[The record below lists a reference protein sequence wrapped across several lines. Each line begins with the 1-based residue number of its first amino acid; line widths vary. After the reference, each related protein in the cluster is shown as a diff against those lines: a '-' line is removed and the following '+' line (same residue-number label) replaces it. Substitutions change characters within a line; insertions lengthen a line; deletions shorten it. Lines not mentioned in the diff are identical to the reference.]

1 MTSFNR
7 RILFWFFLASI
18 ILCGLGI
25 STWHS
30 LRYLGFQSRWVN
42 HTYEVMI
49 DLDEVYIQLKEVQS
63 HMRSYTLI
71 GDARYLESYQ
81 YAVERAQ
88 KKLEELQLSV
98 ADNDVQEARLPGLET
113 GVAAVL
119 DFYARTYSAYQKS
132 GQSQALML
140 IKTGEGQMH
149 IDHVHELIR
158 EMRDEE
164 LRLLYDR
171 RRETENATIYTMLLG
186 GIGLVACFGIMAFVF
201 WLSNREQFRRTRTE
215 TSLQGLLR
223 QMESLNDERHM
234 IAQMSDFLQS
244 CRTNSEAYELI
255 RQNMPRMFPDSHG
268 SLAILSN
275 SRNLMDVTVCWG
287 DDISTQAQFAP
298 EDCWGMR
305 RGKMHVVAAGSS
317 EPDCSHLISRM
328 PESICVP
335 LVAHGET
342 LGLIYVASA
351 QRGYF
356 SDRRLLMLRTV
367 CEQMSLALANMRL
380 QDTLR
385 MQTLRDPLTQLFNR
399 RYMESSLERE
409 LLRAKQRADPGRA
422 DARYRPFQAF
432 QRHVRPR
439 CGRHAAQG
447 ICQAAGPQRARRGH
461 RLPLWRGG
469 IHPDPADR
477 TARYRPQ
484 ARRKNLCR
492 CAQPQ
497 CQPPTAIA
505 GQNHRVDRHRRVSR
519 QRGGCRVAGALGR
532 PGALPRQA
540 GWPRPLPYCGLAW
553 PHYVLHPYSKPDRSR
568 P

>member
-409 LLRAKQRADPGRA
+409 LLRAKRNEQTLAVLMLDIDHFKRFNDTFGHDAGDTLLKEFAKLLARNVRGEDIACRYGGEEFILILPTAPLDIARKRAEKICA
-422 DARYRPFQAF
+422 D
-432 QRHVRPR
+432 VRNLNVSHQQQSL
-439 CGRHAAQG
+439 GKITVSIG
-447 ICQAAGPQRARRGH
+447 IAVFPANAEDVESLVRS
-461 RLPLWRGG
+461 
-469 IHPDPADR
+469 ADR
-477 TARYRPQ
+477 ALYRAKQ
-484 ARRKNLCR
+484 DGRDRFL
-492 CAQPQ
+492 
-497 CQPPTAIA
+497 IA
-505 GQNHRVDRHRRVSR
+505 D
-519 QRGGCRVAGALGR
+519 
-532 PGALPRQA
+532 
-540 GWPRPLPYCGLAW
+540 
-553 PHYVLHPYSKPDRSR
+553 
-568 P
+568 